1 MSLRRLCSRLGYTF
15 SDETLLKLA
24 LSHRSVGSQNNE
36 RLEYLGDAVLGCVI
50 AEELFRRF
58 PDQGEGA
65 LSRLRAHLVKGE
77 SLAALARDLELGDN
91 LILGQGELRSGG
103 VRRESILAGALEAI
117 IGAVHLD
124 GGVAASRE
132 LILEIFRQR
141 LAGLT
146 VEKARKDPKTRL
158 QELLQSEGGGL
169 PEYRL
174 VDTQG
179 SPPSQ
184 EFLVSCYLPSM
195 NETLEGRGS
204 SRRKAEQDAAG
215 NALLL
220 LTQSRGGAHHA

>member
-15 SDETLLKLA
+15 GDERLLVLA

-50 AEELFRRF
+50 AEELYQRF
-58 PDQGEGA
+58 PGEGEGT

-91 LILGQGELRSGG
+91 LNLGQGELRSGG
-103 VRRESILAGALEAI
+103 IRRDSILAGALEAI

-124 GGVAASRE
+124 GGVDASRA
-132 LILEIFRQR
+132 LILKVFAQR

-158 QELLQSEGGGL
+158 QELLQSGGGGL

-184 EFLVSCYLPSM
+184 EFYVTCQVPGIAKP
-195 NETLEGRGS
+195 LEGRGG

-215 NALLL
+215 HALAILV
-220 LTQSRGGAHHA
+220 QNGDDRHA

>member
-15 SDETLLKLA
+15 TDERLLQLA

-77 SLAALARDLELGDN
+77 SLAALARDLALGDN

-103 VRRESILAGALEAI
+103 VRRDSILAGALEAI
-117 IGAVHLD
+117 IGAVHLN
-124 GGVAASRE
+124 GGVAASRA
-132 LILEIFRQR
+132 LILEIFGPR

-158 QELLQSEGGGL
+158 QELLQSGGGGL

-184 EFLVSCYLPSM
+184 EFHVTCHVPGM
-195 NETLEGRGS
+195 AKPLEGRGS

-215 NALLL
+215 RALEILV
-220 LTQSRGGAHHA
+220 QGGNRLG

>member
-1 MSLRRLCSRLGYTF
+1 MSLRRLCSRLAYTF
-15 SDETLLKLA
+15 NDERLLDLA
-24 LSHRSVGSQNNE
+24 LSHRSIGSQNNE

-77 SLAALARDLELGDN
+77 SLAVLARDLELGDY
-91 LILGQGELRSGG
+91 LILGPGELRSGG
-103 VRRESILAGALEAI
+103 VQRDSILAGALEAI
-117 IGAVHLD
+117 IGAVHVD
-124 GGVAASRE
+124 GGIAASRA
-132 LILEIFRQR
+132 LILEIFKAR
-141 LAGLT
+141 LASLT

-158 QELLQSEGGGL
+158 QELLQSKGGGL

-174 VDTQG
+174 METQG

-184 EFLVSCYLPSM
+184 EFHVDCHLPGID
-195 NETLEGRGS
+195 EPIKGRGT

-215 NALLL
+215 NALERLNR
-220 LTQSRGGAHHA
+220 TGGGSRD